1 MFCRHGRREENCVV
15 CAKERRRKA
24 ARDTVGKGGIISAR
38 SAGTARS
45 ASRSAASSV
54 RKSGVTTA
62 RGGGAVG
69 GRTMRVRQATRHAG
83 DGWSNELLPG
93 LRSSLEARDLI
104 TEIARASARLERL
117 ESDPPGPYATVG
129 ALASGDAQDREQAAW
144 LLFQIAYYG
153 PLEGAEPFAAIDP
166 LLVRWDDPLPDA
178 AALAAAKVGPR
189 GAHAHDRGDATLRAY
204 REWAAKAGGQLVG
217 LGAGGPDAA
226 RRFDAA
232 YRALA
237 LPGLNRDARYEF
249 LVTLGTFG
257 LLDVAP
263 WSLLLDS
270 SRSGRD
276 PISVAAKRAFLTG
289 DPVLIQRRFGAF
301 ARALAVPVAACDL
314 GFRNWE
320 LTPSPTAPLGHLEA
334 GVPVQPDPAE
344 VARLATALDLGSAA
358 GEPADD

>member
-15 CAKERRRKA
+15 CANEKRKKA
-24 ARDTVGKGGIISAR
+24 ARAAVGTGGIISAR
-38 SAGTARS
+38 SASTARS

-54 RKSGVTTA
+54 RKTTVTATRSSASGSSSA
-62 RGGGAVG
+62 
-69 GRTMRVRQATRHAG
+69 MRVKRATRHAG

-93 LRSSLEARDLI
+93 LRSSLEARGLV
-104 TEIARASARLERL
+104 TEIARAHARLERL
-117 ESDPPGPYATVG
+117 KSDPPGPYATVR

-153 PLEGAEPFAAIDP
+153 PVEGPEPFATIDE

-178 AALAAAKVGPR
+178 AALEGAKVGPR
-189 GAHAHDRGDATLRAY
+189 GAHAHDRGTTTLQAY
-204 REWAAKAGGQLVG
+204 REWAAKAGGQLTG

-237 LPGLNRDARYEF
+237 LPGLTRDARYEF
-249 LVTLGTFG
+249 LVTLGWFD

-276 PISVAAKRAFLTG
+276 PLSVAAKRAFLTG
-289 DPVLIQRRFGAF
+289 DAVLIQRRFGAF
-301 ARALAVPVAACDL
+301 ARALGVPVAACDL
-314 GFRNWE
+314 GFLNWE
-320 LTPSPTAPLGHLEA
+320 LTPSPTAPRGYLEA
-334 GVPVQPDPAE
+334 GVPVEPDPAE
-344 VARLATALDLGSAA
+344 VSRFAAALGLESA
-358 GEPADD
+358 ESDDAED

>member
-1 MFCRHGRREENCVV
+1 MV
-15 CAKERRRKA
+15 CANEKRKKA
-24 ARDTVGKGGIISAR
+24 ARAAVGTGGIISAR

-54 RKSGVTTA
+54 RKTTVTA
-62 RGGGAVG
+62 RSSATGSAG
-69 GRTMRVRQATRHAG
+69 TMRVKRATRHAG

-104 TEIARASARLERL
+104 TEIARANARLERL
-117 ESDPPGPYATVG
+117 KSDPPGPYATAR

-153 PLEGAEPFAAIDP
+153 PLEGDAPFAMIDA
-166 LLVRWDDPLPDA
+166 LLVRWDDPLPDV
-178 AALAAAKVGPR
+178 AALEAAKVGPR
-189 GAHAHDRGDATLRAY
+189 GAHAHDRGTATLQAY
-204 REWAAKAGGQLVG
+204 RDWAAKAGGQLAG

-276 PISVAAKRAFLTG
+276 PLSVAAKRAFLTG
-289 DPVLIQRRFGAF
+289 DAVLIQRRFGAF
-301 ARALAVPVAACDL
+301 ARALGVPVAACDL
-314 GFRNWE
+314 GFLNWE
-320 LTPSPTAPLGHLEA
+320 LTPSPTAPKGRLEA
-334 GVPVQPDPAE
+334 GVPVDPDP
-344 VARLATALDLGSAA
+344 VDIARFAVVLGLDGDGVDAT
-358 GEPADD
+358 EE

>member
-1 MFCRHGRREENCVV
+1 MV
-15 CAKERRRKA
+15 CANEKRKKA
-24 ARDTVGKGGIISAR
+24 ARAAVGTGGIISAR

-54 RKSGVTTA
+54 RKTTVTA
-62 RGGGAVG
+62 RSSATGSAG
-69 GRTMRVRQATRHAG
+69 TMRVKRATRHAG

-104 TEIARASARLERL
+104 TEIARANARLERL
-117 ESDPPGPYATVG
+117 KSDPPGPYATAR

-153 PLEGAEPFAAIDP
+153 PLEGNAPFAMIDA

-178 AALAAAKVGPR
+178 AALEAAKVGPR
-189 GAHAHDRGDATLRAY
+189 GAHAHDRGTATLQAY
-204 REWAAKAGGQLVG
+204 RDWAAKAGGQLAG

-237 LPGLNRDARYEF
+237 LPGLGRDARYEF

-270 SRSGRD
+270 TRSGRD
-276 PISVAAKRAFLTG
+276 PLSVAAKRAFLTG
-289 DPVLIQRRFGAF
+289 DAVLIQRRFGAF
-301 ARALAVPVAACDL
+301 IRALGVSVAACDL
-314 GFRNWE
+314 GFLNWE

-334 GVPVQPDPAE
+334 GVPVDPDPAD
-344 VARLATALDLGSAA
+344 VARFAAALDLGGDEAEA
-358 GEPADD
+358 GED